1 MKFKTFFILFLI
13 ILAPNILR
21 QVVYYSTFLKT
32 GEIGFIDSFETR
44 AIYTS
49 FPFLG
54 VIEELIIGLIFTVF
68 WFFND
73 IFRRVNWL
81 RKFGKLNWLRF
92 FAYGWISDAL
102 IDFIFVLLWFLF
114 GNWWWYLLSPIIRFF
129 TREIFLSYAIFG
141 PVLYK
146 FGFGIRRLSLYY
158 SLFGVLVLLLVI
170 M

>member
-1 MKFKTFFILFLI
+1 MRLKSFIILFLI

-21 QVVYYSTFLKT
+21 QVVYLTTFLET
-32 GEIGFIDSFETR
+32 GEIDFIDSFETR
-44 AIYTS
+44 KIYES
-49 FPFLG
+49 LPFLG
-54 VIEELIIGLIFTVF
+54 VIEEIIIGLIFTIF

-73 IFRRVNWL
+73 IFGKFEWL
-81 RKFGKLNWLRF
+81 RKFGKLKWLRF

-102 IDFIFVLLWFLF
+102 IDFIFVLLWLLF
-114 GNWWWYLLSPIIRFF
+114 GNWGWYLLSPIIRFF
-129 TREIFLSYAIFG
+129 IREIFLSYAIFG

-146 FGFGIRRLSLYY
+146 SGFGIRRLSLYF